1 MSTQPKA
8 RLTPEQYLEIER
20 QAPFKSEYYAGVMFA
35 MAGASERHNMIV
47 TNLGGELRRQLKNRP
62 CKNYSNDMRVRV
74 EATGL
79 HTYPDIVA
87 ICGEAR
93 FLDEHNDTLL
103 NPSFIVEVL
112 SPTTEAYDRGE
123 KAWHYR
129 QIASLAEYL
138 LVSQDRRH
146 IEHYVRQADDQWLL
160 SESDDLQDVINL
172 PSINCALA
180 MAEVYDKVEIDEEG
194 S

>member
-1 MSTQPKA
+1 MSTQPKV

-20 QAPFKSEYYAGVMFA
+20 QALFKSEYYAGEMFA

-47 TNLGGELRRQLKNRP
+47 TNISGEIRRQFKGRP

-79 HTYPDIVA
+79 HTYPDVVA
-87 ICGEAR
+87 VCGEAR
-93 FLDEHNDTLL
+93 FPDEQSDTLL
-103 NPSFIVEVL
+103 NPAVIVEVL

-129 QIASLAEYL
+129 QIVSLAEYL
-138 LVSQDRRH
+138 LVSQDRHH
-146 IEHYVRQADDQWLL
+146 IEHYVRQPDGQWLL
-160 SESDDLQDVINL
+160 SETGNLRDIINL

-180 MAEVYDKVEIDEEG
+180 MAEVYDKVEIGEEG

>member
-20 QAPFKSEYYAGVMFA
+20 QAPFKSEYYAGEMFA